1 MTDEEREVEER
12 FNREKS
18 GNSSSSYNGNDSG
31 NDSGRN
37 SGKGGNSS
45 MEKILLIITIIL
57 GIAVIGLGIA
67 LAYVSKHKTVQIE
80 TVTNQKDA
88 LTMQMIE
95 LRDQYSELST
105 TNDTLN
111 KQISVERE
119 KVNQLIKRIKRT
131 DANNA
136 AMMKQYERELGT
148 LRSIMKH
155 YIVQIDSLNTLN
167 TALREDAASSKKVA
181 EEKSKQ
187 YDELKT
193 TTDEL
198 GKQVSAGAVVRGRG
212 VSLTAINTAGKTTD
226 RSSRVDKLKA
236 CVNLVENAIAKK
248 GYRNVYIRVKDPEG
262 ILMTEDQQKI
272 FECAGEQMIYSATRE
287 VDYEGDEIEICV
299 FFGAGQKFVKG
310 VYTVDIY
317 TNECKLGSAD
327 LMLR

>member
-12 FNREKS
+12 YQRE
-18 GNSSSSYNGNDSG
+18 NSRVGSDNDSG
-31 NDSGRN
+31 SNSGRGSN
-37 SGKGGNSS
+37 SGK
-45 MEKILLIITIIL
+45 EKVLLAIAIVL
-57 GIAVIGLGIA
+57 GVAVIGLAGA
-67 LAYVSKHKTVQIE
+67 LIYVSKNKTVQIE
-80 TVTNQKDA
+80 TVTDQKDA

-111 KQISVERE
+111 KQIAVEKE
-119 KVNQLIKRIKRT
+119 KVNQLIVRIKKT

-136 AMMKQYERELGT
+136 VKMRQYEKELGT

-181 EEKSKQ
+181 EEKTKQ

-198 GKQVSAGAVVRGRG
+198 GKQVSAGAIVRGRG
-212 VSLTAINTAGKTTD
+212 ISLTAINTAGKSTD

-248 GYRNVYIRVKDPEG
+248 GDRSIYIRVKDPEG
-262 ILMTEDQQKI
+262 ILMTEDQQKV
-272 FECAGEQMIYSATRE
+272 FECSGEQMIYSATRE

-310 VYTVDIY
+310 AYTVDIY